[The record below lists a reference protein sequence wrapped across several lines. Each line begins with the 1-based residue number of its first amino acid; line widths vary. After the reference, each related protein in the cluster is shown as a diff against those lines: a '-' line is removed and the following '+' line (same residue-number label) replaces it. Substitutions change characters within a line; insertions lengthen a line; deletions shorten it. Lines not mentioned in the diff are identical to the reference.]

1 MGLNVSFLAKFRN
14 LYSFLLIDN
23 LLLYLY
29 MEHVWDNY
37 HKIHYWEENHSGG
50 PWHRKEAVGEGG
62 PADPDDTLRGVLQP
76 RWRTG
81 SPWLLDYH
89 GEEAG
94 RRSNPHRPLTSN
106 DVYLS
111 SAWL

>member
-1 MGLNVSFLAKFRN
+1 MGLNVSFSAKFRN

-37 HKIHYWEENHSGG
+37 HKIHYWEENHSGR

-62 PADPDDTLRGVLQP
+62 PADPDDTL
-76 RWRTG
+76 
-81 SPWLLDYH
+81 
-89 GEEAG
+89 EECFNRDGGLEVPGCWTTMMRRQGG
-94 RRSNPHRPLTSN
+94 RNNPHRPLTSN